1 MSASV
6 ICLLAV
12 TIAENMLR
20 WLVVMSAVLMAAEYV
35 WRSRKVFLDKCAI
48 DNDDD
53 IVESCMINA
62 DPDTIPTE
70 FGWIEYLSSEPTM
83 KDMKAE
89 KIVLQEKISG
99 LLDEFKLK
107 FDVELKAEIVIQM

>member
-1 MSASV
+1 
-6 ICLLAV
+6 
-12 TIAENMLR
+12 LR
-20 WLVVMSAVLMAAEYV
+20 WLVVMSAVIMAAEYV
-35 WRSRKVFLDKCAI
+35 WRCEKVFLDKCAI

-89 KIVLQEKISG
+89 KRVLEQSICG

-107 FDVELKAEIVIQM
+107 FGVELKAEIVMQI